1 MKRLF
6 LILSIAI
13 CQFSFIQAQ
22 PSAKSV
28 LDKCAATVSAKEGIS
43 AQFRMESAQYGNA
56 SGTIAVKGK
65 KFHAT
70 TAAASMWF
78 DGTTQWTYLQKNNE
92 VSVVTPTEAQLQA
105 INPYNFINL
114 YKKGFT
120 YTMSTSASSYQVHLT
135 AEDPKRKVQEMFIT
149 IDKNNNTPS
158 EVKIRQG
165 NKWTTFVITHLTTQK
180 LDDSE
185 FVFSSKDFPSAEV
198 IDLR

>member
-1 MKRLF
+1 MKRI
-6 LILSIAI
+6 LIALSLLL
-13 CQFSFIQAQ
+13 CQFSFSLAQ

-56 SGTIAVKGK
+56 SGTIAVKGR

-105 INPYNFINL
+105 IRTEAG
-114 YKKGFT
+114 K
-120 YTMSTSASSYQVHLT
+120 
-135 AEDPKRKVQEMFIT
+135 DPEGTKDQLNHWVFRGFIT
-149 IDKNNNTPS
+149 YSAQTGLYSKTESYLKQTLPS
-158 EVKIRQG
+158 
-165 NKWTTFVITHLTTQK
+165 
-180 LDDSE
+180 
-185 FVFSSKDFPSAEV
+185 PS
-198 IDLR
+198 L